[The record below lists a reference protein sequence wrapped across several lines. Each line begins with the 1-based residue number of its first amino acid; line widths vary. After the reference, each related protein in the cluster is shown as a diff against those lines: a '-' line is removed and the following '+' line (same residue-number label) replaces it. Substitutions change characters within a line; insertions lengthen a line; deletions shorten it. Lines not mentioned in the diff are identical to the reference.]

1 MLKTIGMEL
10 SEDQFQEMIA
20 AADTDGRFVS
30 PFGRGSGGAS
40 VVVRLRVVVVADHMR
55 YPRVHAAARHL
66 PTVRREGGTASNALN
81 GSSATTVVC
90 AGNGCITY
98 EDFLN
103 LWGTGSEEGAS

>member
-10 SEDQFQEMIA
+10 SEDQFREMIA

-55 YPRVHAAARHL
+55 DPRVPRRCPTPPNRAPRRRDGIERAERFVRHHRR
-66 PTVRREGGTASNALN
+66 VRRQWLHHIRGLP
-81 GSSATTVVC
+81 
-90 AGNGCITY
+90 
-98 EDFLN
+98 
-103 LWGTGSEEGAS
+103 